1 MEILNGHQD
10 GKACLIVE
18 LTNKVEGNCIDGSFF
33 EITLA
38 RDKSMSDE
46 QCEELELYKPLYV
59 AIREEGIKGAARE
72 ISDKMA
78 NPRYAF
84 KIDYDG
90 EMGGNT
96 ELNMFFFD
104 LVLKVSG
111 DLVENKQSICQA
123 VQSNFN
129 VVKCLDG
136 NDELRFT
143 IRGIHGE
150 GPCVYT
156 IGNIISVASDNFGPA
171 IDSRMAAIGL
181 TDYKVIFT
189 VNRWI

>member
-1 MEILNGHQD
+1 M
-10 GKACLIVE
+10 
-18 LTNKVEGNCIDGSFF
+18 
-33 EITLA
+33 
-38 RDKSMSDE
+38 
-46 QCEELELYKPLYV
+46 
-59 AIREEGIKGAARE
+59 

-78 NPRYAF
+78 NQRYAF
-84 KIDYDG
+84 KIDYDS

-96 ELNMFFFD
+96 ELIMLFFE
-104 LVLKVSG
+104 LVFKVSG
-111 DLVENKQSICQA
+111 DLVENKESICQA

-129 VVKCLDG
+129 VVKCLEG

-143 IRGIHGE
+143 IEGIHGE

-156 IGNIISVASDNFGPA
+156 IGSIISVASDKFGPE